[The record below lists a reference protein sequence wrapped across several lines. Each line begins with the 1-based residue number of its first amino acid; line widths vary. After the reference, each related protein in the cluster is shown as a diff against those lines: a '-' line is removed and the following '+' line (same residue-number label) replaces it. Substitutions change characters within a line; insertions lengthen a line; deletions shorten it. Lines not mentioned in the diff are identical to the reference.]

1 MKKSKAKESSI
12 ESSNFHSYICTL
24 SSVSSIFDKID
35 KTSTYPSVQ
44 RVERG
49 ERTNAAKI
57 SSPLC
62 PNRADIHTY
71 THTRAHGK
79 VKFHKGDGETSKRRG
94 GNRVA
99 FRVCRKCEEGGG
111 EEASEFTLQKWW
123 RIFTDGHLC
132 DRPPTLV
139 LSPRARLISN
149 SLDATTT
156 EFPLLRVER
165 SEKT

>member
-99 FRVCRKCEEGGG
+99 FRVCRKCEEGG

-165 SEKT
+165 NEKT